1 MKATFFATPD
11 ELRAWLERN
20 HDTAQE
26 LFVGFY
32 KKGSGKPSLTWSDS
46 VDEALCFGWIDGV
59 RRSIDEE
66 SYVIRFTPRKPR
78 STWSAVNVRKVG
90 ELTRQ
95 GRMTPAGI
103 AAFEA
108 RSEARTGIY
117 SHEQAETPVLEPD
130 QERRFRANRKAWAF
144 FQAQPPSYQKTAVW
158 LVVSAK
164 KPETREKRLAALIAD
179 SAAGRW
185 LAQLERRPA
194 K

>member
-59 RRSIDEE
+59 RRPIDDV
-66 SYVIRFTPRKPR
+66 SYAIRFTPRRSR

-130 QERRFRANRKAWAF
+130 QERRFRADKKAWAF
-144 FQAQPPSYQKTAVW
+144 FQAQPPSYRKTAVW

-179 SAAGRW
+179 SAAGRR

-194 K
+194 N

>member
-1 MKATFFATPD
+1 MKPTFFATPD

-26 LFVGFY
+26 LYVGFY

-59 RRSIDEE
+59 RRPIDDM
-66 SYVIRFTPRKPR
+66 SYAIRFTPRRSR

-117 SHEQAETPVLEPD
+117 SHEQAETPELEPD
-130 QERRFRANRKAWAF
+130 QERRFRADKKAWAF
-144 FQAQPPSYQKTAVW
+144 FQAQPPSYRKTAVW

-179 SAAGRW
+179 SAAGRR